1 MMLVKDLSDSG
12 IIFYWVDAAGGR
24 ISPELAT
31 LNLAHEWHQQ
41 ALFEAYSGEERRV
54 SVIDRRSDWD
64 KRDIM
69 VRNYISSQAN
79 PHGRRASDVVAEVD
93 LDLVKEK
100 LKEFL

>member
-1 MMLVKDLSDSG
+1 MELVKDLSDSG
-12 IIFYWVDAAGGR
+12 IVFYWIDEMGGR

-54 SVIDRRSDWD
+54 SVIDRRSDRSR
-64 KRDIM
+64 RDSM

-79 PHGRRASDVVAEVD
+79 PHGRRASDVADEVD

>member
-1 MMLVKDLSDSG
+1 MELVKDLSDSG
-12 IIFYWVDAAGGR
+12 IVFYWIDEAGGR

-54 SVIDRRSDWD
+54 SVIDRRSDRN
-64 KRDIM
+64 KRDSM
-69 VRNYISSQAN
+69 LRNYISSQAN
-79 PHGRRASDVVAEVD
+79 PNGRRASDVADEVD

>member
-1 MMLVKDLSDSG
+1 MVLVKDLSDSG
-12 IIFYWVDAAGGR
+12 IVFYWVNEVGGQ

-41 ALFEAYSGEERRV
+41 VLFETYLGEERRV
-54 SVIDRRSDWD
+54 SVIDRRSDRD
-64 KRDIM
+64 KRDSMI
-69 VRNYISSQAN
+69 RNYISSQAN
-79 PHGRRASDVVAEVD
+79 PHGRRVSDVAVEVD